1 MTIIEY
7 APAKDEILDFIN
19 DSIRQL
25 QEANLE
31 PKYILLGGTA
41 YTRMREAMGD
51 RFNRE
56 TGVFETYQF
65 FPIVVDPLRTDS
77 VCVLPAPVTCAEEVQ
92 IHRVTQ
98 E

>member
-25 QEANLE
+25 QDAAVE
-31 PKYILLGGTA
+31 PKYILLGAEA
-41 YTRMREAMGD
+41 YELMRLAMGE

-56 TGVFETYQF
+56 AGTFETYQF
-65 FPIVVDPLRTDS
+65 FPIVVDPLRKDT
-77 VCVLPAPVTCAEEVQ
+77 VCVLPSPSACAD
-92 IHRVTQ
+92 
-98 E
+98 

>member
-25 QEANLE
+25 QDAEME
-31 PKYILLGGTA
+31 PKYILLGVEA
-41 YTRMREAMGD
+41 YERMRLAMGE

-56 TGVFETYQF
+56 AGAFETYQF
-65 FPIVVDPLRTDS
+65 FPIIVDPLRKDT
-77 VCVLPAPVTCAEEVQ
+77 VCVLPSPAACADGVHVQ
-92 IHRVTQ
+92 RV
-98 E
+98 EG